1 MDADLFSAIA
11 VYLLIIFAALG
22 LSYWAAR
29 AVRDRSANV
38 GLYLLFG
45 FPGLLLTI
53 WGIAAIVA
61 GANNAAT
68 YLAIGLGLLL
78 PLVPTFQKILARYTP
93 MDPASAIDMC
103 GLCVLLA
110 TGAAFA
116 VILVNIGTNPE
127 DLDIESVNYGELFST
142 AAFEVG
148 LALVAVGWGVRRGL
162 RESWTRLGFTRPT
175 PKVILIALGFVVL
188 AYIPSIAGSILTEE
202 FQPQIS
208 DQIDSVTEDMTA
220 DVQNPIGAAAL
231 GFSAGVGEEAFFRG
245 AVQPRYGVV
254 FQAVLFAL
262 VHSQYGMSYIV
273 LGLFGVGLVLG
284 IERHYF
290 GTTAAMI
297 THAVFNILAVLAA
310 AAS

>member
-11 VYLLIIFAALG
+11 VYILIVAAALG

-29 AVRDRSANV
+29 AVKDRSANV

-53 WGIAAIVA
+53 WGVAAIVA

-78 PLVPTFQKILARYTP
+78 PLIPTFRKAVARVTP
-93 MDPASAIDMC
+93 MDPTSPIDMC
-103 GLCVLLA
+103 GLCFILA
-110 TGAAFA
+110 AGAAFG
-116 VILVNIGTNPE
+116 VILVNIGTSPD
-127 DLDIESVNYGELFST
+127 DLDIESVSYGELFTT
-142 AAFEVG
+142 AAFEVA
-148 LALVAVGWGVRRGL
+148 LALVAVGWGVRRGI
-162 RESWTRLGFTRPT
+162 REAWHRLGFTKPT

-202 FQPQIS
+202 FQPQIPE
-208 DQIDSVTEDMTA
+208 QIDSVTEDLTA
-220 DVQNPIGAAAL
+220 DVQNPVGAAAL

-245 AVQPRYGVV
+245 ALQPRYGIVM
-254 FQAVLFAL
+254 QAAFFAL
-262 VHSQYGMSYIV
+262 VHSQYGLSYIV